1 MDIKTFKNV
10 INDILVPYGYKK
22 KGTNSWI
29 RKGDEIS
36 MKVYLQKSSFSCR
49 YYFHCYYVI
58 NNMPKELKGKNET
71 WSNETWSNMNYSDYK
86 LLFNMCDLENGI
98 PDEERTKELQ
108 DILNKDFSRH
118 KYIETEKD
126 LKEMLIKRNL
136 PILIVIQKYLGIDMS
151 DGNRKKEE

>member
-1 MDIKTFKNV
+1 MDIETFKEV

-22 KGTNSWI
+22 QRTNSWI

-71 WSNETWSNMNYSDYK
+71 WSNMNYSDYK
-86 LLFNMCDLENGI
+86 LLFNMCDLENEI
-98 PDEERTKELQ
+98 SDEERTKALQ

-136 PILIVIQKYLGIDMS
+136 PILIVIKKYLGIDMS
-151 DGNRKKEE
+151 VGT